1 MGTWRRN
8 RIMKKFHANP
18 SVQIE
23 SKDLP
28 DIEVGDLDARQE
40 VLVREFADFTDPNI
54 QLAARNCFIL
64 EDPPDDKKEQTGSE
78 SVVNDAGHQD
88 ARMSKIQKTK
98 ASRRTS
104 PPQFWIRQLHP
115 ATMLTKMLKL
125 LFLKKRVQMVRV
137 KGFVLTE
144 KLLFKDGRIMF
155 DWWDE
160 IDESK
165 EWQRFIFHL
174 LSASYAVVSIVALV
188 QLCRIQLSVS
198 EYGWTT
204 QKVFH
209 LMNFIVNG
217 LRAVLFG
224 FYKSVF
230 LVKSKALEMVLL
242 DLPGLLFF
250 STYTLLVLFWAE
262 IYHQAR
268 SLPINKLRPAYYSI
282 NGFIYFAQACLWIS
296 VRLSQSNLAVELSR
310 LFISVIS
317 FCAALGFMI
326 YGGRLFFMLRRF
338 PIESR
343 GRQRKLFEVGFVTGI
358 CCTCFLI
365 RCIVSTLSANMN
377 AGLDVL
383 DHPILNLIYYM
394 FVEILPSALVLFIL
408 RKLPPKRVS
417 EQYHPIR

>member
-1 MGTWRRN
+1 
-8 RIMKKFHANP
+8 
-18 SVQIE
+18 
-23 SKDLP
+23 
-28 DIEVGDLDARQE
+28 
-40 VLVREFADFTDPNI
+40 
-54 QLAARNCFIL
+54 
-64 EDPPDDKKEQTGSE
+64 
-78 SVVNDAGHQD
+78 
-88 ARMSKIQKTK
+88 
-98 ASRRTS
+98 
-104 PPQFWIRQLHP
+104 
-115 ATMLTKMLKL
+115 
-125 LFLKKRVQMVRV
+125 MVRV

-188 QLCRIQLSVS
+188 QLCRIQLRVS

-282 NGFIYFAQACLWIS
+282 NGFIYFAQVVLHVEAVPYRIKRS
-296 VRLSQSNLAVELSR
+296 SKKAVR
-310 LFISVIS
+310 
-317 FCAALGFMI
+317 
-326 YGGRLFFMLRRF
+326 GRLCNRNLLYLLLDKMHC
-338 PIESR
+338 
-343 GRQRKLFEVGFVTGI
+343 VH
-358 CCTCFLI
+358 
-365 RCIVSTLSANMN
+365 TLGQHECWS
-377 AGLDVL
+377 
-383 DHPILNLIYYM
+383 
-394 FVEILPSALVLFIL
+394 
-408 RKLPPKRVS
+408 
-417 EQYHPIR
+417 

>member
-78 SVVNDAGHQD
+78 
-88 ARMSKIQKTK
+88 
-98 ASRRTS
+98 
-104 PPQFWIRQLHP
+104 
-115 ATMLTKMLKL
+115 
-125 LFLKKRVQMVRV
+125 RVQMVRV